1 MRRLQRGQPGGLAV
15 LLLIGATTGGCAAAG
30 FAAAPLMSAVQAVT
44 DRSLE
49 RTVPVDQGAAL
60 GASLDTLMRMG
71 FRLDRIDRESEPR
84 VIEGSAEGI
93 TVVARL
99 SRVTD
104 SMTRLALR
112 VETGGLTA
120 DKDTAEAI
128 ASQVLARVKNL
139 DARIDA
145 DGTARALSTL
155 RHEVQQL
162 RSTLERERASSP
174 VAVAP
179 AAPAPPRPQGF
190 TLGAP
195 AVVVPSSYG
204 FVTPVIPGGTRS
216 HTSGVGG
223 LEPVS
228 PAAVAS
234 SASAEIVAVPL
245 TPVSTRAPVSGLTT
259 TSPSR

>member
-1 MRRLQRGQPGGLAV
+1 MRRLQRGQPGRIAV
-15 LLLIGATTGGCAAAG
+15 LLLIGATTGGCAAAP
-30 FAAAPLMSAVQAVT
+30 FAAAPLVSALHAVAV
-44 DRSLE
+44 RSLE

-60 GASLDTLMRMG
+60 GASLDTLTRMG

-112 VETGGLTA
+112 VEAGGITA
-120 DKDTAEAI
+120 DKDTAETI
-128 ASQVLARVKNL
+128 ANQVLARVKTL
-139 DARIDA
+139 DARDA
-145 DGTARALSTL
+145 DETARALSTL

-162 RSTLERERASSP
+162 RSALERERAPSP
-174 VAVAP
+174 VAAAP
-179 AAPAPPRPQGF
+179 PAPAPPRPQGF

-204 FVTPVIPGGTRS
+204 FVTSALPGNTRPP
-216 HTSGVGG
+216 TSGVGG
-223 LEPVS
+223 LEPVAP
-228 PAAVAS
+228 PAVTS
-234 SASAEIVAVPL
+234 SASADILAVPL
-245 TPVSTRAPVSGLTT
+245 TPVSTLAPVPGLTT